1 MEIGVVVGDLR
12 GSADMSEICGQG
24 QTAARA
30 GFRTVWSAQAF
41 GWDALTML
49 AALGS
54 EVPGIE
60 LGTSVVPT
68 PQRHPLALA
77 SHALTVQAVTGNRLT
92 LGIGSGIGAMVE
104 GMFGLPRDR
113 PALRMREY
121 LSVLIPL
128 LHGEDVSHHG
138 ATITAVGAVHV
149 PGAQP
154 PPVLVAA
161 LGRAMLRA
169 AGELADGAVTWM
181 AGPRTLG
188 DHIVPRVIA
197 AAEAAGRCAPRVVA
211 SLLVCVTADEASVRA
226 RVGDQFGLAGQV
238 PEYRAVL
245 DREGAAGPQDVV
257 LAGDENAVA
266 RGVLRLADAGVT
278 DFVAAPFGTREE
290 QNRTVDFVAGLR
302 R

>member
-1 MEIGVVVGDLR
+1 MEIGVAVGDLR
-12 GSADMSEICGQG
+12 GPADLSEICGQG
-24 QTAARA
+24 QAAARA

-161 LGRAMLRA
+161 LGTAMLRA

-197 AAEAAGRCAPRVVA
+197 AAEAAGRPAPRVVA
-211 SLLVCVTADEASVRA
+211 GLVVCVTADEAAVRA

-290 QNRTVDFVAGLR
+290 QNRTADFVAGLR

>member
-1 MEIGVVVGDLR
+1 MEIGVAVGDLR
-12 GSADMSEICGQG
+12 GPADLSEICGQG

-161 LGRAMLRA
+161 LGTAMLRA

-188 DHIVPRVIA
+188 DHIVPA
-197 AAEAAGRCAPRVVA
+197 
-211 SLLVCVTADEASVRA
+211 
-226 RVGDQFGLAGQV
+226 
-238 PEYRAVL
+238 
-245 DREGAAGPQDVV
+245 
-257 LAGDENAVA
+257 
-266 RGVLRLADAGVT
+266 
-278 DFVAAPFGTREE
+278 
-290 QNRTVDFVAGLR
+290 
-302 R
+302 

>member
-1 MEIGVVVGDLR
+1 
-12 GSADMSEICGQG
+12 
-24 QTAARA
+24 
-30 GFRTVWSAQAF
+30 
-41 GWDALTML
+41 
-49 AALGS
+49 
-54 EVPGIE
+54 
-60 LGTSVVPT
+60 
-68 PQRHPLALA
+68 
-77 SHALTVQAVTGNRLT
+77 LTVQAVTGNRLT

-161 LGRAMLRA
+161 LGTAMLRA

-197 AAEAAGRCAPRVVA
+197 AAEAAGRPAPRVVA
-211 SLLVCVTADEASVRA
+211 GLVVCVTADEAAVRA

-290 QNRTVDFVAGLR
+290 QNRTADFVAGLR